1 MGKSTVND
9 DDFPSGP
16 DLHGSFGYF
25 PARFSGLNPMSLPSP
40 DQKKT
45 PACHLPPPR
54 RVHFSIADP
63 EKCSVETAEATLVQ
77 LAMCSA
83 HLQLRQQN
91 ADATWRDESM
101 VYPLVI

>member
-1 MGKSTVND
+1 MGKSTIND
-9 DDFPSGP
+9 DDIDDFPSGP

-25 PARFSGLNPMSLPSP
+25 PAIFRSKPNESAIPGPT
-40 DQKKT
+40 T

-77 LAMCSA
+77 PLATCSA

-91 ADATWRDESM
+91 ADAT
-101 VYPLVI
+101 